1 MTDALTGA
9 IHHAAAAPI
18 PANSEQSTITIL
30 SRRGGATA
38 AAAVASCP
46 LIMQRRRTLR
56 TTLATVALATLAGC
70 TCSPREEYLQTRAVQ
85 ITPSSSG
92 DGTLLAN
99 RDKIMTGDKGPS
111 APLASVESQPDKQ

>member
-1 MTDALTGA
+1 MPTKHIATLVASPSAGT
-9 IHHAAAAPI
+9 
-18 PANSEQSTITIL
+18 PAES
-30 SRRGGATA
+30 
-38 AAAVASCP
+38 AVASCLP
-46 LIMQRRRTLR
+46 SMRSRRLQHIRAALCLIAGILLPITLG
-56 TTLATVALATLAGC
+56 GC
-70 TCSPREEYLQTRAVQ
+70 SSSPRQEYLQTRSVE